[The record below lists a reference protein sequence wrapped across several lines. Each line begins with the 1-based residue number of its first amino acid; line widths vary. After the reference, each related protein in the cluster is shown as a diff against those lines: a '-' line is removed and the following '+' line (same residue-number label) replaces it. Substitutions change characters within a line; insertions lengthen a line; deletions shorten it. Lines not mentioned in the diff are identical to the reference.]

1 MTRHFMVGTLDDTP
15 LLMITVDG
23 AKYLVDLSKKEVL
36 SDITGIPKVT
46 DEALVAKVLKAAEAT
61 K

>member
-1 MTRHFMVGTLDDTP
+1 MTRHFMVGTLDDMP

-23 AKYLVDLSKKEVL
+23 VKYLVDLQKKEVF
-36 SDITGIPKVT
+36 SDTTGIPKVT
-46 DEALVAKVLKAAEAT
+46 DETIIAKVLKAAEAT

>member
-1 MTRHFMVGTLDDTP
+1 MVRQFMVGTLDDTP

-23 AKYLVDLSKKEVL
+23 VKYLVDLWKKEVFL
-36 SDITGIPKVT
+36 DTKGIPKVT
-46 DEALVAKVLKAAEAT
+46 DKVVIARVLTAAEST

>member
-1 MTRHFMVGTLDDTP
+1 MAREFMVGTLDDTP

-23 AKYLVDLSKKEVL
+23 VKYLVDLQKKEVFL
-36 SDITGIPKVT
+36 DVPGIPKVV
-46 DEALVAKVLKAAEAT
+46 DEAIQTSVLRAAETT

>member
-1 MTRHFMVGTLDDTP
+1 MTRHFMVGTLDDMP

-23 AKYLVDLSKKEVL
+23 AKYLVDLVKKEVL
-36 SDITGIPKVT
+36 YDTKGIPKVT
-46 DEALVAKVLKAAEAT
+46 DEALITKVLKAAEAT

>member
-1 MTRHFMVGTLDDTP
+1 MGRHFMIGTLDDTP

-23 AKYLVDLSKKEVL
+23 EKYLVDLLKKIVFSDSKGL
-36 SDITGIPKVT
+36 PRIT
-46 DEALVAKVLKAAEAT
+46 DEATVAAVLKASEST

>member
-1 MTRHFMVGTLDDTP
+1 MAREFMVGTLDDKP

-23 AKYLVDLSKKEVL
+23 KKYLVDLDTKDVS
-36 SDITGIPKVT
+36 SDTTGIPKVT
-46 DEALVAKVLKAAEAT
+46 DETTIAKVLEAAEAT